1 MIDPQTFA
9 KRQMELTAEF
19 AKYVLDHPEVDE
31 SLPDDA
37 YIYFHVESDPEFNEY
52 SQHLAERRE
61 REDGV
66 VAVCVRL
73 KGLAP
78 PQGSRL
84 IDPQIIA
91 SPNVA

>member
-1 MIDPQTFA
+1 MIDPEIFA
-9 KRQMELTAEF
+9 QRQMELTAEF
-19 AKYVLDHPEVDE
+19 AKYVLDHPDVDA
-31 SLPDDA
+31 SLPEDA
-37 YIYFHVESDPEFNEY
+37 YVYFQVDGEPEFNEY
-52 SQHLAERRE
+52 ARQLADRRG
-61 REDGV
+61 REEGV

-84 IDPQIIA
+84 IDPQIIP